1 MSLPWKKLETISDLK
16 QALDLS
22 FEMPVLLFKHSTRCS
37 ISDMALGRLERNWK
51 DEELI
56 MAPFYLDLLQHRD
69 ISNEI
74 ATSLQVT
81 HQSPQAIL
89 VRNGQAIYQASHSEI
104 SLSLLK
110 EQIQ

>member
-37 ISDMALGRLERNWK
+37 ISDMALGRLERNWNG
-51 DEELI
+51 EESI
-56 MAPFYLDLLQHRD
+56 MIPYYLDLLQHRD

-74 ATSLQVT
+74 ATLLHVT

-89 VRNGQAIYQASHSEI
+89 VRNGQSIFDASHSEI
-104 SLSLLK
+104 SLAILK
-110 EQIQ
+110 EQI